1 MIALYNALREHIFP
15 ALALVLAG
23 LAALFL
29 INKASVDVASAAGTF
44 CANDNP
50 PDETVEIIGT
60 DQGDFD
66 PASMC
71 WDTQMVLLKGERYRI
86 TLDIPPGSALK
97 DDSIQSGAAGMKIR
111 SFKQAVAVP
120 LRRWWGQPY
129 FQLIAR
135 IGSRGADEQAVV
147 PIRLRAAKPE
157 DISRA
162 AFLFTPRESG
172 RLYLYLNDA
181 ALGLPGFYDVFY
193 RNNSGAA
200 RLTVEN
206 VSGY

>member
-29 INKASVDVASAAGTF
+29 INKASVDVASAAGAF
-44 CANDNP
+44 CEDAP
-50 PDETVEIIGT
+50 TDEKAEIIGT

-86 TLDIPPGSALK
+86 TLDIPPGSSLK
-97 DDSIQSGAAGMKIR
+97 DDSIRSGAAGMKAR
-111 SFKQAVAVP
+111 SFKQAVGVP

-135 IGSRGADEQAVV
+135 IGSRGADEQAVM

-162 AFLFTPRESG
+162 AFLFTPRETG

-181 ALGLPGFYDVFY
+181 ALGFPGLYDLFY

-200 RLTVEN
+200 RVTVEN